1 MEQDNKIV
9 LFQDKKIRK
18 VWHNEEWWFSVIDV
32 VGILTDA
39 TIPSRY
45 WNDLKRRVS
54 KESGNNDLY
63 AKCVKLKL
71 AGEDGKNYPSECA
84 NTEILL
90 RIIMSIPSPKAEPFK
105 QWLAQV
111 GGERI
116 QEMENPEIGF
126 ERLTAIYKAKG
137 YSDEWIKNR
146 LQSIETRK
154 LLTDEWKQRGITEGV
169 EYSILTA
176 LISKGTFGLTPSEH
190 SQVKGLEKENLR
202 DHMSP
207 LELIF
212 SALGEEVTRRLA
224 IQDDAQ
230 GFNENRDMAVKGG
243 SVAGDA
249 LKRTEQQTGLKVISS
264 ENYLGLKKEDD
275 KKELPTND
283 PDAVG

>member
-1 MEQDNKIV
+1 MDNQLAIFEQKPIRRME
-9 LFQDKKIRK
+9 
-18 VWHNEEWWFSVIDV
+18 HNGEMHFSVIDIIE
-32 VGILTDA
+32 ILTDS
-39 TIPSRY
+39 PKPRNY
-45 WNDLKRRVS
+45 WSDLKRRENQLHEV
-54 KESGNNDLY
+54 
-63 AKCVKLKL
+63 CVQLKL
-71 AGEDGKNYPSECA
+71 PSSDGKHYKTDCA
-84 NTEILL
+84 NVEGIF
-90 RIIMSIPSPKAEPFK
+90 RVMMSVPSPKAEPFK
-105 QWLAQV
+105 LWLAEV
-111 GGERI
+111 GKQAIVET
-116 QEMENPEIGF
+116 ENPELGF
-126 ERLTAIYKAKG
+126 ERMTEMYKAKG
-137 YSDEWIKNR
+137 YTDEWIKNR

-190 SQVKGLEKENLR
+190 SQVKGLEKGNLR

-264 ENYLGLKKEDD
+264 ENYLGLKNEDD